1 MSGERYS
8 IEEGGTLDGR
18 NVAEIYTA
26 AQGEVGTPTGGLI
39 RQRLRRGLMEKKDP
53 PGGGSKGGDYGRRRA
68 RRGDCKCGGLFVRI
82 VGCGVRGGTHLRFG
96 GWGSVSAIP

>member
-26 AQGEVGTPTGGLI
+26 VQGEVGTPTGGLI
-39 RQRLRRGLMEKKDP
+39 QQRLRRGFVEKKDP
-53 PGGGSKGGDYGRRRA
+53 PGGGSKEETMAGGEPGVGIVNVGDYLCSLWG
-68 RRGDCKCGGLFVRI
+68 
-82 VGCGVRGGTHLRFG
+82 VGCAGGPIWEFG
-96 GWGSVSAIP
+96 GWGSV